1 MLYGRPK
8 VAPTNKIHAPE
19 KNNHYLC
26 KFEYNV
32 TGVSMMSINNDL
44 NQIELYLESF
54 LRNQGKSLY
63 ESYKRRH
70 TLRKTDK
77 DSDLK
82 WVARTLVKRAKT
94 NMKKNIKHI

>member
-1 MLYGRPK
+1 MHLNEKITVYINLHIMLP
-8 VAPTNKIHAPE
+8 
-19 KNNHYLC
+19 
-26 KFEYNV
+26 
-32 TGVSMMSINNDL
+32 GVSIMSINNDL

-54 LRNQGKSLY
+54 LRNQRKSLY

-70 TLRKTDK
+70 ALRKINK

-82 WVARTLVKRAKT
+82 WMARTIVKRAKI